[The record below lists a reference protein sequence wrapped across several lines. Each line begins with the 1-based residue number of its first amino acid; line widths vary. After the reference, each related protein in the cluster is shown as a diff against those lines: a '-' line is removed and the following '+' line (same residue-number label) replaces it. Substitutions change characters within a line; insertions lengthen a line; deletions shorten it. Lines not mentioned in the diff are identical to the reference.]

1 MILLGL
7 ELRLTGMK
15 IFRPPISAILLLVS
29 LSLLEVPSAIACTCE
44 EKLSLDD
51 AYAKA
56 DLIFVGQVKA
66 KAHHPL
72 REDKVEF
79 RFSVARKIKGFEE
92 VNGSTVFV
100 YTPRDHE
107 YCGYRFQEG
116 QDYLVYAEGTPAN
129 FRTTA
134 CTRTDVLDKA
144 LLDVQKLIR
153 MAGGRGGDAPPPPA
167 GGAPT
172 AKRSATKGASS
183 ASQPAPTSPN

>member
-1 MILLGL
+1 MTNFSTISKLGP
-7 ELRLTGMK
+7 
-15 IFRPPISAILLLVS
+15 IFAALFFFSAATAL
-29 LSLLEVPSAIACTCE
+29 ACTCE
-44 EKLSLDD
+44 DKPSLDE
-51 AYAKA
+51 AYNKA
-56 DLIFVGQVKA
+56 SLIFVGQVKA
-66 KAHHPL
+66 RANHPL

-79 RFSVARKIKGFEE
+79 RFAVTRKIKGFEE
-92 VNGSTVFV
+92 VNGSTVFI

-153 MAGGRGGDAPPPPA
+153 MSGGRSSD
-167 GGAPT
+167 T
-172 AKRSATKGASS
+172 AAAVTPSENRRREPGKVSS
-183 ASQPAPTSPN
+183 TITTLISQPDRASPN